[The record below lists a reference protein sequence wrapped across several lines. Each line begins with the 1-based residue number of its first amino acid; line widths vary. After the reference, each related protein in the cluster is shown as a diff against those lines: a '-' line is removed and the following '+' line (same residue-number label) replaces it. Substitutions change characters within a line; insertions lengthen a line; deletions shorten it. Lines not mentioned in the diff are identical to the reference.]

1 MSFMQGS
8 PLPDVTVTT
17 TSQQEVPDYY
27 SDYLEKLGQAGE
39 TALGMED
46 TKRVAGMDPM
56 QTTGYA
62 GIEDAAE
69 AYENLFGKAE
79 TAAEGFGGIDAAN
92 ISDFLNPYQSG
103 VLDEMERRSALNVQR
118 NLLPQLKAGFVGSG
132 GLGGQR
138 YAGALGQSLADV
150 QSNLTGQQSELMYKG
165 YQDAIANA
173 FKQAQEERQAATTQ
187 ADLAELAQELE
198 LAEMAALIE
207 GGAQKQAF
215 EQSKIEAPLKTAM
228 NVAQLMRGFQI
239 PLDETRTEKGPKPGA
254 YSTSTF
260 QDIGSILGLIGA
272 YGGNAP
278 ANANPLSLAASGAK
292 DIVQLFKDIDFGLSS
307 TNPIE
312 GNQYYEIG
320 TDAGSADVSDYGYY

>member
-1 MSFMQGS
+1 MQGS
-8 PLPDVTVTT
+8 PLPDVTVTKT
-17 TSQQEVPDYY
+17 TEEEAPSYY
-27 SDYLEKLGQAGE
+27 TDYLEKLGEAGE

-56 QTTGYA
+56 QTTGYT
-62 GIEDAAE
+62 GLPGAAE
-69 AYENLFGKAE
+69 AYADLFGKAE
-79 TAAEGFGGIDAAN
+79 TAAGGFGGISAAN

-118 NLLPQLKAGFVGSG
+118 NLLPQLKAGFVGAG

-150 QSNLTGQQSELMYKG
+150 QSSLTGQQSELMYKG

-173 FKQAQEERQAATTQ
+173 FKQAQEERAGAEAQAN
-187 ADLAELAQELE
+187 LAELAQELE

-239 PLDETRTEKGPKPGA
+239 PLDTTEIEKGPKPGA
-254 YSTSTF
+254 YGTSTF

-272 YGGNAP
+272 YGGKAP
-278 ANANPLSLAASGAK
+278 ANANPLSIAGYGAK
-292 DIVQLFKDIDFGLSS
+292 EIVDFLKGIDLGFGGSGV
-307 TNPIE
+307 NPISE
-312 GNQYYEIG
+312 SELNAII
-320 TDAGSADVSDYGYY
+320 DAGN